1 MENKEFTVS
10 RDDMRRAL
18 DAFGIEK
25 DAIILTH
32 SSLKSC
38 GTIQGGAEG
47 VIEAISD
54 TIPEGTVV
62 FPTLAK
68 SNWGTVYRDW
78 HMDRPSEVGFISET
92 FRKQKGSLRSNS
104 PTHSV
109 AARGRNAAD
118 LVSGPDN
125 EGPRIGIFGSYPFGH
140 YSSWQKMYESRKR
153 YGVRSYM
160 LFWGVNM
167 NYLTLKHLI
176 EYMYTEEMLAR
187 VKDPE
192 LLADLMQD
200 LAQYPVPEGKIF
212 FTVHWPFYS
221 SESVY
226 QKILLPEGI
235 AKRVPLGKNELRI
248 TDTYETVE
256 RTLALLREDPYRWV
270 TPYTHPWLDRL
281 FRAIG
286 K

>member
-1 MENKEFTVS
+1 MENKEYTVS

-18 DAFGIEK
+18 DSFGTEK

-38 GTIQGGAEG
+38 GVIEGGAEG

-68 SNWGTVYRDW
+68 TNWATVYEDW

-92 FRKQKGSLRSNS
+92 FRKQEGSLRSDNA
-104 PTHSV
+104 THSV
-109 AARGRNAAD
+109 AARGRDAAD
-118 LVSGPDN
+118 IVAGPPDQ
-125 EGPRIGIFGSYPFGH
+125 GPRYGIFGDYCFG
-140 YSSWQKMYESRKR
+140 YNSSWQKMYESRTR
-153 YGVRSYM
+153 YGVRAYT

-167 NYLTLKHLI
+167 NYLTFKHLV

-187 VKDPE
+187 VKDEE
-192 LLADLMQD
+192 LRADLIAD
-200 LAQYPVPEGKIF
+200 LAHYPVPKGKLF
-212 FTVHWPFYS
+212 FSVHWPFYN

-226 QKILLPEGI
+226 HKILLPEGI
-235 AKRVPLGKNELRI
+235 AKCAPLGKNELRI

-256 RTLALLREDPYRWV
+256 RSLALLREDPYRWI

-281 FRAIG
+281 FRAIDR
-286 K
+286 